1 MMAREGFYVQVLSSS
16 NESEFPDNGPNYFK
30 NRLPYPLR
38 LPERGWQV
46 GLSSISLPDTTLNLI
61 KLSALTAP
69 LLQARWLNVGHPEKE
84 TTNLTFADIKNDDN
98 IVDGVTFMKALVMK
112 YQQVVNYKRKVN
124 GKM

>member
-69 LLQARWLNVGHPEKE
+69 LLQARW
-84 TTNLTFADIKNDDN
+84 
-98 IVDGVTFMKALVMK
+98 
-112 YQQVVNYKRKVN
+112 
-124 GKM
+124 